1 MATPTGCRSS
11 TPDAACRRRSGP
23 TCSIP
28 SSPSSTAAPASAWRS
43 STASSR
49 TTAAGCGSRALRAAA
64 PRSPSSCPPPA
75 PARRCSA
82 TSRPSRPPSRRRSRA
97 DGPRLPGPSGTLAM
111 RASMLIVDDE
121 PSILEFLA
129 MLFESEGFGDET
141 TRSAAEAQRA
151 LASKS
156 YDLVLCDILMPDGN
170 GLDLLKEIKSASPNT
185 AVVMM
190 TAFTSTKTAIEAMKL
205 GAYDYVSKPFDVEEL
220 KIITQKALERA
231 ELADENVYLRR
242 ELEQKYTFN
251 NIIGKSARMQ
261 AIFAMIERM
270 ARTSST
276 VLIHGESGTGKEL
289 IARAI
294 HFASPRAGRRFLSIN
309 CGALPENLLESEL
322 FGHERGAFTGAVR
335 EKKGLFQEAD
345 RGTLFLDEIGE
356 LTPSMQVKLLRALQ
370 EKTVRKVGGNQEEPI
385 DVRVITATNQNLES
399 RLQTGEFREDL
410 YYRINVLPIHL
421 PPLRQRREDI
431 PLLVDFFLQKY
442 SRQMELST
450 RQISVEAMRLL
461 EAYEWPGNVRELENV
476 IERALALAHAETI
489 SSRDLPAHLL
499 NHRRANPDLISLP
512 EEGLDLEAHLEDI
525 RAQLL
530 SQALDRAGG
539 VQTQAAEL
547 LRMSFRS
554 FRYYAKKAGLKAGDG
569 D

>member
-1 MATPTGCRSS
+1 
-11 TPDAACRRRSGP
+11 
-23 TCSIP
+23 
-28 SSPSSTAAPASAWRS
+28 
-43 STASSR
+43 
-49 TTAAGCGSRALRAAA
+49 
-64 PRSPSSCPPPA
+64 
-75 PARRCSA
+75 
-82 TSRPSRPPSRRRSRA
+82 
-97 DGPRLPGPSGTLAM
+97 M

-121 PSILEFLA
+121 PSILEFLS
-129 MLFESEGFGDET
+129 MLFESEGFAVET
-141 TRSAAEAQRA
+141 ARSAAEAQRS

-190 TAFTSTKTAIEAMKL
+190 TAFTSTKTAIEAMKH

-251 NIIGKSARMQ
+251 NIIGKSPRMQ
-261 AIFAMIERM
+261 AIFALVERI

-294 HFASPRAGRRFLSIN
+294 HFASPRAGRRCLSIN

-385 DVRVITATNQNLES
+385 DVRVIAATNQDLES

-431 PLLVDFFLQKY
+431 PLLVEFFLQKY
-442 SRQMELST
+442 SRQMELSP
-450 RQISVEAMRLL
+450 RQISIEAMRLL
-461 EAYEWPGNVRELENV
+461 EGYDWPGNVRELENV
-476 IERALALAHAETI
+476 IERALALSHAETI

-499 NHRRANPDLISLP
+499 NHRRSNPDLISLP
-512 EEGLDLEAHLEDI
+512 EDGLDLEAHLEDI
-525 RAQLL
+525 RAQLM

-554 FRYYAKKAGLKAGDG
+554 FRYYAKKAGLKAVDG